1 MVFVYKNVM
10 YIWYF
15 FRLVLKIIIKIM
27 WLGVVKFYLL
37 IMLIRCYFEI
47 LEFWEGVYNDI
58 KYDIEIDGGYEDEE
72 WYVVNYD

>member
-1 MVFVYKNVM
+1 
-10 YIWYF
+10 
-15 FRLVLKIIIKIM
+15 M